1 MGNEDDLLAQFLV
14 LYAKASVCNV
24 AELQRLEN
32 KKREG
37 TRLDCATVPRMR
49 KSVLQVYREMG
60 KNYFRRSFRMSY
72 PALCRLLRLIEPG
85 LDKEVDSKRNKPGY
99 IDCCPNGPIDSL
111 TRLGAAIRFFAGGA
125 AYDISVMFGISHSSV
140 FESVDAVVN
149 AINGTAAMD
158 IKFPSDH
165 DEQREIA
172 RGFQNKSPVA
182 NIGRCVGC
190 NLICIE

>member
-60 KNYFRRSFRMSY
+60 KNYFRRSF
-72 PALCRLLRLIEPG
+72 
-85 LDKEVDSKRNKPGY
+85 
-99 IDCCPNGPIDSL
+99 
-111 TRLGAAIRFFAGGA
+111 
-125 AYDISVMFGISHSSV
+125 
-140 FESVDAVVN
+140 
-149 AINGTAAMD
+149 
-158 IKFPSDH
+158 
-165 DEQREIA
+165 
-172 RGFQNKSPVA
+172 
-182 NIGRCVGC
+182 
-190 NLICIE
+190 